1 MIVIMITCVVTMVIL
16 LLTMVTV
23 IESRWANDLGGML
36 SRSCMYGYGIIGVKS
51 EFDENYGDRLW
62 EISCGKI
69 GLFDGDDICMW
80 TSK

>member
-1 MIVIMITCVVTMVIL
+1 MTLVVCCQGHAC
-16 LLTMVTV
+16 TV
-23 IESRWANDLGGML
+23 MASLEL
-36 SRSCMYGYGIIGVKS
+36 KS